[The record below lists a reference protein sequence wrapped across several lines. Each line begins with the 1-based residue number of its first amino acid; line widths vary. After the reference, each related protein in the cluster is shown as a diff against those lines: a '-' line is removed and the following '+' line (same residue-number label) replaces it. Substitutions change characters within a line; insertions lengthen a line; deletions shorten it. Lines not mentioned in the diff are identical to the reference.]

1 MTTRPAAEATQ
12 LIDEIL
18 SSKGKSRAEL
28 ARELG
33 ISRQKVQRT
42 LDASPLNSRAEH
54 WPAILDAL
62 GLEVVIRP
70 KQP

>member
-1 MTTRPAAEATQ
+1 MTERPAAEAAQ
-12 LIDEIL
+12 MIDDL
-18 SSKGKSRAEL
+18 LASTGKSRAEL

-42 LDASPLNSRAEH
+42 LEASPLNSRAEH
-54 WPAILDAL
+54 WPAILEAF

-70 KQP
+70 KQG